1 MKSSKK
7 EKTLGKTIKKARREV
22 GLSQKEF
29 ADILHVSDKTV
40 SSYEV
45 GRATPSFDTIKKISR
60 IVHKPITY
68 FDEEASGD
76 DLDLQIKIKV
86 IEKELLEIKKLLKN
100 RKS

>member
-7 EKTLGKTIKKARREV
+7 
-22 GLSQKEF
+22 
-29 ADILHVSDKTV
+29 DILLGET
-40 SSYEV
+40 
-45 GRATPSFDTIKKISR
+45 ISR